1 MKRTLEMK
9 LLSVALALIMV
20 FVSYIAMPAKA
31 LAEDAEEAAQSEAI
45 EAYADA
51 NDFSQDNSLAYSPL
65 VGELRED
72 RDESA
77 LEMISMISGGNHC
90 FLRSLMPMMIQLY
103 ISSWF

>member
-1 MKRTLEMK
+1 MKRALEMK

-72 RDESA
+72 RD
-77 LEMISMISGGNHC
+77 
-90 FLRSLMPMMIQLY
+90 
-103 ISSWF
+103 